1 MNQPKDYVDR
11 SERVPE
17 ECDCIAAAIV
27 FGAAGFVV
35 GWLAMFLWQVV

>member
-17 ECDCIAAAIV
+17 ECDCIAAALV
-27 FGAAGFVV
+27 FGAAGFIA
-35 GWLAMFLWQVV
+35 GLAFMWLYMTF